1 MANEKRMIGYDPI
14 LFGEFVQSL
23 KNTLEVYDPYS
34 DGYEDGID
42 RITDWLEFNF
52 VDAVEVV
59 RCKDCLFSRYFEESG
74 TRKCRTMQGLYRTV
88 DDGDFCSYG
97 ERREGE

>member
-1 MANEKRMIGYDPI
+1 MANEKRLIGYDPI

-23 KNTLEVYDPYS
+23 KNSLDVYDPYS

-59 RCKDCLFSRYFEESG
+59 HGRWLPQKLLGERVWDCSECKTLGSPQWKFCPVCG
-74 TRKCRTMQGLYRTV
+74 AKM
-88 DDGDFCSYG
+88 DGDG
-97 ERREGE
+97 NV